1 MGLTLHLECLNVP
14 MIPKILLI
22 LFSINGDQKGK
33 HWSNE
38 IPIKVIL
45 DQFIENTTR
54 QVVVKVLVT
63 VTVYALFMWDAH
75 CQDGEF
81 VDNQKI
87 P

>member
-22 LFSINGDQKGK
+22 LFSLNGDQKGK

-45 DQFIENTTR
+45 DQFIENTT
-54 QVVVKVLVT
+54 
-63 VTVYALFMWDAH
+63 
-75 CQDGEF
+75 
-81 VDNQKI
+81 
-87 P
+87 